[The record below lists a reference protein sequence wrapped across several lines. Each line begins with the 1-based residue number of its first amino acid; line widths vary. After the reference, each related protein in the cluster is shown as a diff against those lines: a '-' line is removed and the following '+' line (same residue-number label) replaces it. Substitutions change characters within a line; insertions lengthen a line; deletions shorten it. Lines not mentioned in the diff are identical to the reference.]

1 MKILPNES
9 GGVAGTQKEL
19 FAEEMKKLEQHR
31 EWFLQDEQTQRV
43 DESKR
48 PGKAKSATD
57 LFGVEGS
64 FKKLEIDWIL
74 RSFGYDQDNLD
85 ALFHVLNS
93 KRNKMIIILFFTSV
107 L

>member
-1 MKILPNES
+1 MHVNQLHLHQRVESIEDFNIPVKILPNES

-64 FKKLEIDWIL
+64 FKKLEID
-74 RSFGYDQDNLD
+74 
-85 ALFHVLNS
+85 
-93 KRNKMIIILFFTSV
+93 
-107 L
+107 